1 MHLLVSKSIAFL
13 ELLFIHLKYLFIW
26 LHEVL
31 VVACS
36 IFIAACRIFP
46 CDAQASLV
54 VAWSLSRL
62 VQGLS
67 GCPIACGIL
76 VPCPG
81 IVPMPPALEG
91 RFLSTGLPGKSQE
104 SPDPGCLSNFP
115 SPDSLMLF
123 ISVNSH
129 LFAVFRV
136 EPNLSLLF
144 SIVYIHCN
152 NPE

>member
-54 VAWSLSRL
+54 VARSLSRL

-91 RFLSTGLPGKSQE
+91 RFLSTGSPGKSHNKLLKIIWLYIWVYFWGLYFIALFVFM
-104 SPDPGCLSNFP
+104 SISYCYDYYNFVVC
-115 SPDSLMLF
+115 F
-123 ISVNSH
+123 
-129 LFAVFRV
+129 
-136 EPNLSLLF
+136 
-144 SIVYIHCN
+144 
-152 NPE
+152 

>member
-76 VPCPG
+76 VPSPG

-91 RFLSTGLPGKSQE
+91 RFLSTGSLWKSHNKLLKIIWLYIWVYFWGLYFIALFVFMPI
-104 SPDPGCLSNFP
+104 SYCYDYYNFVVC
-115 SPDSLMLF
+115 F
-123 ISVNSH
+123 
-129 LFAVFRV
+129 
-136 EPNLSLLF
+136 
-144 SIVYIHCN
+144 
-152 NPE
+152 